1 MTTTAEEIA
10 KIAGCSPSTVS
21 RVLNNSAPVSRQ
33 VREAVFNAIR
43 ERGGVPRSRV
53 RRRTA
58 AAERDA
64 RNPRQAGLVEVV
76 MHLTAS
82 IEHMEVVN
90 GEVRLGPIAPC
101 PPDRFFRPDNR
112 YSNSH
117 FRRIIDGVLDEVA
130 RWEMRG
136 VVRTV
141 DSLEGNRLLNDVNSP
156 DVSGLILLGNEGP
169 AVEAFLRR
177 CRCPIVS
184 FVGLDRKDWP
194 PSVGCDDVPGI
205 REAIRHLAELGHTR
219 IGYIAGPE
227 GTPAFEDRHTA
238 FKLAMIG
245 ADLPLRPE
253 WVFSGSRHIADIAA
267 AAKLILTRPER
278 PTAMVCC
285 YDSAAAGVMRAAK
298 ECGLKVPEDLSV
310 IGFGNQEI
318 AELLQPALTTVNVP
332 TYEMGRAAVKLLRL
346 QQLQPQVREHFSI
359 RLPTQLVER
368 ASTAPP
374 LASESPSRTAN

>member
-1 MTTTAEEIA
+1 MGKRDVVLATTAEEIA
-10 KIAGCSPSTVS
+10 KLAGCSASTVS

-43 ERGGVPRSRV
+43 ERGAVPRSRI
-53 RRRTA
+53 RRRA
-58 AAERDA
+58 ADRDP
-64 RNPRQAGLVEVV
+64 RTPRQAELVEVV
-76 MHLTAS
+76 MHLTAP

-90 GEVRLGPIAPC
+90 GQVRLGPIAPC

-156 DVSGLILLGNEGP
+156 GVSGLILLGNEGP

-184 FVGLDRKDWP
+184 FVGLDRDDWP

-205 REAIRHLAELGHTR
+205 REAVRHLADLGHTR
-219 IGYIAGPE
+219 IGYIAGLE
-227 GTPAFEDRHTA
+227 GSPAFERRCTA
-238 FKLAMIG
+238 FKLAMID
-245 ADLPLRPE
+245 ADLPLRPQ
-253 WVFSGSRHIADIAA
+253 WVFSGSRHVADIIAA
-267 AAKLILTRPER
+267 ARLILAQPDR
-278 PTAMVCC
+278 PTAMICC
-285 YDSAAAGVMRAAK
+285 YDAAAVGVMLAAEK
-298 ECGLKVPEDLSV
+298 SGLSVPKDLSV

-318 AELLQPALTTVNVP
+318 SELVQPTLTTVNVP

-346 QQLQPQVREHFSI
+346 QQLQPASAEGLSVRLRTS
-359 RLPTQLVER
+359 LVVR
-368 ASTAPP
+368 GSTAAPP
-374 LASESPSRTAN
+374 HDV